1 MENHRSSSSSL
12 LLKRRAAS
20 RPDIKGAKTANTNA
34 TPSGNNSTRTQKTS
48 NSKRH
53 GPRKYFY
60 NVTSFQLIVPCR
72 LGHRGPGGTT
82 SLLTLLEMPRPNIHH
97 LLHILNHHTEVCPV
111 LLFSSRYDVENRRQ
125 PHSALSLLSSAVLS
139 SHLLCRVL
147 HSQVVWSCLAV
158 LMCWN
163 LAVLLWFHITEHR
176 CEARFRWRHPSD
188 AGMQ

>member
-147 HSQVVWSCLAV
+147 HSQVV
-158 LMCWN
+158 
-163 LAVLLWFHITEHR
+163 
-176 CEARFRWRHPSD
+176 
-188 AGMQ
+188 